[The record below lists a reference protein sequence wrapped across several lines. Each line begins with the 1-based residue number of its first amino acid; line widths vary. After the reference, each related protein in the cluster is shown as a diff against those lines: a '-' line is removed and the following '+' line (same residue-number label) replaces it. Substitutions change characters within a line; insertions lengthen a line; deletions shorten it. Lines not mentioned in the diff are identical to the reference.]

1 MILYI
6 LLGIIAAAAIWLI
19 AAYNGLVKN
28 KNLVAEGWSGIDVQ
42 LRRRADRIPN
52 LIETVKGYAAH
63 EDKLFRDIAELRAKS
78 ISGGS
83 VTEQSA
89 VGQAM
94 SQALGKLFAIAEAY
108 PELKADA
115 NFRDLQD
122 KLSGRRKDLRVIAVE
137 PQACPSLTKGE
148 YVYDFG
154 DTGQMTPLVRMYTL
168 GHSFIP
174 APIHAG
180 GLRYH
185 GMASSIC
192 ELYRH
197 KVIEAHAAQQKA
209 TFEAGVMF
217 ARTEGILPAPEA
229 AHAIRGAIDEAIKCR
244 EEGVSRTI
252 AFNLCGHGHFDLSA
266 YERFLAGKIED
277 YELPQSE
284 IEKAQKELPVM

>member
-42 LRRRADRIPN
+42 LRRRADLIPN

-83 VTEQSA
+83 VAEQSA

-122 KLSGRRKDLRVIAVE
+122 KLSG
-137 PQACPSLTKGE
+137 
-148 YVYDFG
+148 
-154 DTGQMTPLVRMYTL
+154 
-168 GHSFIP
+168 
-174 APIHAG
+174 
-180 GLRYH
+180 
-185 GMASSIC
+185 
-192 ELYRH
+192 
-197 KVIEAHAAQQKA
+197 
-209 TFEAGVMF
+209 
-217 ARTEGILPAPEA
+217 
-229 AHAIRGAIDEAIKCR
+229 
-244 EEGVSRTI
+244 
-252 AFNLCGHGHFDLSA
+252 
-266 YERFLAGKIED
+266 IED
-277 YELPQSE
+277 E
-284 IEKAQKELPVM
+284 IQLSRRYYNGAVRNLNTMIESFPSNLIASNFGFSKAEFFEIGDAADRQVPKVDFKK